1 MADKVESQELQA
13 EGIYYA
19 IMQTLKEVGTLGLLQ
34 AAGDAKAFTSWDKA
48 ASRTREVFRKIATNL
63 TAQAPKA

>member
-1 MADKVESQELQA
+1 MADEHDLQA

-34 AAGDAKAFTSWDKA
+34 AAGDARSFVSWDKA
-48 ASRTREVFRKIATNL
+48 APRTREVFRRIATNL